1 MNPFDSRLFIGY
13 VNHVNPQYARVH
25 FPSSTLLSKY
35 FLLGEEY
42 YGGLLGSFVTI
53 EGENKGFIGEI
64 SELSL
69 PEKER
74 FSLSEKAFQSSDFH
88 PTAKVEVLL
97 SFDYYDEKKAQRTL
111 TDFPNIGAKV
121 YVCPASF
128 IQQYVMQFGRKDDDL
143 LIDIGCLTSN
153 QQTKVNI
160 SQQAL
165 FGRHCAV
172 VGTTGGGKSW
182 TVARLVEGMMQ
193 NQTKT
198 ILIDPTG
205 EYSDLAKQ
213 KNAQSERMGKET
225 YYSYKDLTIE
235 DLFFL
240 VKPADRI
247 QSPKLLE
254 AIRSLKCIEHGIGN
268 ASEFSS
274 FCIEGNLAKTGMTKR
289 SFDAYCYRNSEVIED
304 GNLNINLDRLE
315 KQITLE
321 CIYDSDRSNPDVFGG
336 RNENDVSNCVSLIT
350 RVANIRRTGIFKTL
364 FGFGD
369 ISPDVRNLRQCIDD
383 FLDINQREKTLLR
396 VGFED
401 IGFESQARE
410 IATNAIGKYL
420 LDKARNGT
428 FKSNPMV

>member
-1 MNPFDSRLFIGY
+1 MLDDGGWKVQLHAINYMINWFTRDFYVVRYYYHGKMNPFDSRLFIGY

-128 IQQYVMQFGRKDDDL
+128 IQQYVMQFGRKDDEL
-143 LIDIGCLTSN
+143 LLDIGCLTSN

-193 NQTKT
+193 NHTKT
-198 ILIDPTG
+198 ILIDLP
-205 EYSDLAKQ
+205 Q
-213 KNAQSERMGKET
+213 VM
-225 YYSYKDLTIE
+225 
-235 DLFFL
+235 
-240 VKPADRI
+240 
-247 QSPKLLE
+247 
-254 AIRSLKCIEHGIGN
+254 KC
-268 ASEFSS
+268 
-274 FCIEGNLAKTGMTKR
+274 
-289 SFDAYCYRNSEVIED
+289 
-304 GNLNINLDRLE
+304 
-315 KQITLE
+315 
-321 CIYDSDRSNPDVFGG
+321 
-336 RNENDVSNCVSLIT
+336 
-350 RVANIRRTGIFKTL
+350 
-364 FGFGD
+364 
-369 ISPDVRNLRQCIDD
+369 
-383 FLDINQREKTLLR
+383 
-396 VGFED
+396 
-401 IGFESQARE
+401 
-410 IATNAIGKYL
+410 
-420 LDKARNGT
+420 
-428 FKSNPMV
+428 